1 MSTIIA
7 YHSTDDDAFE
17 PRRLLHVGSLAQARM
32 RGGRHLVRIDLDP
45 GLRMPRLRDHGSWSV
60 RALMRHARRS
70 RLAVYL
76 NRHEGIPLEEFEAAR
91 TRADIDRLTDRDFR
105 RLLPSAEDSWIVLD
119 TSAVIA
125 VKRIGWP

>member
-1 MSTIIA
+1 MRSITA
-7 YHSTDDDAFE
+7 YHSSNHETFE

-32 RGGRHLVRIDLDP
+32 RGGRHLFQLELEP
-45 GLRMPRLRDHGSWSV
+45 GLRVPRLRDHGSWNI
-60 RALMRHARRS
+60 RALMRHATRS

-91 TRADIDRLTDRDFR
+91 AMTDIDRLADSAFR

-119 TSAVIA
+119 VAAV
-125 VKRIGWP
+125 VDVRMVTTH